1 MKIIKM
7 FFLII
12 GCIAVIPLLFVIWIP
27 VAGGVVFTK
36 VTEHDWEDKYF
47 LIFAGIVAIAFIAE
61 ILWMIYVLVPLGK
74 LLGL

>member
-7 FFLII
+7 IFLVI
-12 GCIAVIPLLFVIWIP
+12 GCIAIIPLLLVIWIP
-27 VAGGVVFTK
+27 VAGGIIFTK
-36 VTEHDWEDKYF
+36 LTDEWEDKNF
-47 LIFAGIVAIAFIAE
+47 LILAGIIVVAFIAE